1 MIRRLTLAAALVLTA
16 GAAPAL
22 AQTPAQAPA
31 KSAAEAAPAPRFTV
45 DTTMAEL
52 IADPQAKVVVGAFF
66 EKRRIAAGAPPMTP
80 EESAGLAEMIGGL
93 SPRQLAEF
101 PQANLDDAAVA
112 ELDALLRAIPAQP
125 AN

>member
-1 MIRRLTLAAALVLTA
+1 MIRSLALAAALVLTTV
-16 GAAPAL
+16 PAL
-22 AQTPAQAPA
+22 AQTSADPAPA
-31 KSAAEAAPAPRFTV
+31 AASEARFTV

-80 EESAGLAEMIGGL
+80 EETAGLAEMIGGL

-125 AN
+125 AS

>member
-1 MIRRLTLAAALVLTA
+1 MIRSLAFAAALVLTA
-16 GAAPAL
+16 AAAPAL
-22 AQTPAQAPA
+22 AQT
-31 KSAAEAAPAPRFTV
+31 SAAPTPAAAPAPKFTV

-52 IADPQAKVVVGAFF
+52 IADPQAKIVVGAFF

-125 AN
+125 AS

>member
-1 MIRRLTLAAALVLTA
+1 MIRSLALAFTLAVTA
-16 GAAPAL
+16 VAAPAM
-22 AQTPAQAPA
+22 AQT
-31 KSAAEAAPAPRFTV
+31 AAPAPAPATPAPKFTV

-125 AN
+125 VS

>member
-1 MIRRLTLAAALVLTA
+1 MIRSLALAAALVLTT
-16 GAAPAL
+16 APAI
-22 AQTPAQAPA
+22 AQTSADPAPA
-31 KSAAEAAPAPRFTV
+31 ASEARFTV

-125 AN
+125 AG

>member
-1 MIRRLTLAAALVLTA
+1 MIRNIALATALVLTVGA
-16 GAAPAL
+16 TSALAQATAPATAAPA
-22 AQTPAQAPA
+22 
-31 KSAAEAAPAPRFTV
+31 AEATAAPRFTV

-66 EKRRIAAGAPPMTP
+66 EKRRIAAGAPAMTP

-125 AN
+125 AH